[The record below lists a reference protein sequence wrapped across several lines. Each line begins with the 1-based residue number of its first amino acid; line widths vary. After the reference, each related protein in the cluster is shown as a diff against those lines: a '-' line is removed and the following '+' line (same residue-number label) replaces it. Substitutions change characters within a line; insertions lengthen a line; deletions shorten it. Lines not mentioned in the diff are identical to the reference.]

1 MSHHCYNNVSVGIIQ
16 IICNNWNVTDPEN
29 YALKFCELN
38 NKNYVTE
45 KNRNEV
51 KNGSVLSLRHSPS
64 KTANDIL
71 ETLKT
76 GTIAERT
83 AVLENLASLSCDV
96 TFALELIKEQGLDI
110 IIGKQLIH

>member
-1 MSHHCYNNVSVGIIQ
+1 M
-16 IICNNWNVTDPEN
+16 
-29 YALKFCELN
+29 
-38 NKNYVTE
+38 TE

-71 ETLKT
+71 DTLKT
-76 GTIAERT
+76 GTTAERT

-110 IIGKQLIH
+110 IIGKFQANFYNCSQWKLLSLKKKLFLLFVVKV

>member
-1 MSHHCYNNVSVGIIQ
+1 M
-16 IICNNWNVTDPEN
+16 
-29 YALKFCELN
+29 
-38 NKNYVTE
+38 
-45 KNRNEV
+45 

-76 GTIAERT
+76 GTTAERT
-83 AVLENLASLSCDV
+83 AVLENLSSLSCDV

-110 IIGKQLIH
+110 IIGKIVDQSVSKKNHFADKFSILRYD

>member
-1 MSHHCYNNVSVGIIQ
+1 MIILGIIQ

-29 YALKFCELN
+29 YALQFCEPN

-76 GTIAERT
+76 GTTVERT

-110 IIGKQLIH
+110 IIGMFKIQL

>member
-1 MSHHCYNNVSVGIIQ
+1 M
-16 IICNNWNVTDPEN
+16 
-29 YALKFCELN
+29 
-38 NKNYVTE
+38 TE

-76 GTIAERT
+76 GTIVERT
-83 AVLENLASLSCDV
+83 TVLENLASLSCDV

-110 IIGKQLIH
+110 IIGKLIKEAVDNFSYHIFRFCFQV